1 MDAVS
6 LGTLCGFIG
15 FVVGALVAI
24 CAGVVWVDKLR
35 RKCAATEFQ
44 LQYER
49 ASRETERAQAANLQ
63 AEKERTLKAT
73 LSGMLAQV
81 TEVTNA
87 ALKSRE
93 NELTKKNNELL
104 EPLRNNIADL
114 QKESVASKAKIATKL
129 DDFFSNL
136 QKTASQFS
144 VEARAFRDVM
154 RGANKRQGIWGENIL
169 KALLESFGLEKGKHY
184 LLQTGEQGMIPD
196 VRIIDHVGE
205 RILIVDSKMS
215 WTNYAA
221 AYEMEDGPARTEE
234 LKKHTASVKKHIK
247 ELAEKNYPSM
257 AAPEKF
263 PNYKYVPLTAMF
275 VPCEAAL
282 EVALQEDSTLM
293 EDAFKSGVA
302 LVTPHT
308 LLGFLYLISRAWS
321 QFQIDRNTEG
331 ILLEANKLVK
341 YVDRLFFELESAES
355 SLAKSQDSLS
365 HALKLANKEG
375 DGQSVKGSINRII
388 KLGARHEKD
397 FRSKALKTP
406 AETKIEG

>member
-1 MDAVS
+1 
-6 LGTLCGFIG
+6 
-15 FVVGALVAI
+15 
-24 CAGVVWVDKLR
+24 
-35 RKCAATEFQ
+35 
-44 LQYER
+44 
-49 ASRETERAQAANLQ
+49 
-63 AEKERTLKAT
+63 
-73 LSGMLAQV
+73 
-81 TEVTNA
+81 
-87 ALKSRE
+87 
-93 NELTKKNNELL
+93 
-104 EPLRNNIADL
+104 
-114 QKESVASKAKIATKL
+114 
-129 DDFFSNL
+129 
-136 QKTASQFS
+136 
-144 VEARAFRDVM
+144 
-154 RGANKRQGIWGENIL
+154 
-169 KALLESFGLEKGKHY
+169 
-184 LLQTGEQGMIPD
+184 MIPD

-215 WTNYAA
+215 WTNYAT
-221 AYEMEDGPARTEE
+221 AYEMEEGPARTEE

-257 AAPEKF
+257 AAPKEF

-282 EVALQEDSTLM
+282 EVALQEDPTLM

-406 AETKIEG
+406 ETKIEG

>member
-35 RKCAATEFQ
+35 RKCAAAELQ

-49 ASRETERAQAANLQ
+49 AAWETERTQAANLQ

-73 LSGMLAQV
+73 FDGMLTQV

-104 EPLRNNIADL
+104 EPLRNNIAEL
-114 QKESVASKAKIATKL
+114 QRESVASKTKIVTKL
-129 DDFFSNL
+129 DSFFSNL
-136 QKTASQFS
+136 QETASQFS
-144 VEARAFRDVM
+144 VEARAFRDEM
-154 RGANKRQGIWGENIL
+154 RGANKKQGTWGENIL
-169 KALLESFGLEKGKHY
+169 KALLESFGLEKDKHY
-184 LLQTGEQGMIPD
+184 LLQTGGQGMIPD
-196 VRIIDHVGE
+196 ALIIDHVGE

-221 AYEMEDGPARTEE
+221 AYEMEEGPARTEE
-234 LKKHTASVKKHIK
+234 LKKHALSVKKHIK

-257 AAPEKF
+257 AAPKEF

-282 EVALQEDSTLM
+282 EAALREDPELM
-293 EDAFKSGVA
+293 EEAFKSGVA

-341 YVDRLFFELESAES
+341 YVDRLFDELETAEG
-355 SLAKSQDSLS
+355 SLAKSQASLS
-365 HALKLANKEG
+365 HALQLANKEG
-375 DGQSVKGSINRII
+375 EGQSVKGSINRIM
-388 KLGARHEKD
+388 KLGARHEKEL
-397 FRSKALKTP
+397 RSKALKTP
-406 AETKIEG
+406 ETKIEG